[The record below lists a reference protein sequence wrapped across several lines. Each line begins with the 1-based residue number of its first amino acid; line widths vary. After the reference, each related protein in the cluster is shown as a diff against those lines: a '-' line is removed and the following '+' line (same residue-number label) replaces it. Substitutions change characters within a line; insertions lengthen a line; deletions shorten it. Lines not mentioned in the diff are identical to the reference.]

1 MGAVTSVTQQGK
13 PLGDHASVD
22 ALGRSRILAHIIKR
36 MVSRSFATFLLCG
49 VYGEAV
55 EQEDDNCFGVARSH
69 GFAFPCAIRQPMEN
83 IALARSPSSRF
94 FEQQVGR
101 IINPALK
108 LKPLY
113 VPNSSGS
120 FAIRG
125 ISQSERV
132 RPEQARP
139 IRSETR
145 ARLVASIARGVIG
158 LMNSSLIQRQV
169 RTASPCEKTAARE
182 RST

>member
-1 MGAVTSVTQQGK
+1 VIRMGAVTSVTQQGK
-13 PLGDHASVD
+13 PLGEHASVD

-113 VPNSSGS
+113 VRNSSGS

-125 ISQSERV
+125 ISQSENVDPFVSIRV
-132 RPEQARP
+132 STA
-139 IRSETR
+139 IAGTCGTAHR
-145 ARLVASIARGVIG
+145 AHPLLICGGAVKHPRVAPVTGRL
-158 LMNSSLIQRQV
+158 
-169 RTASPCEKTAARE
+169 
-182 RST
+182 